1 MSEVMTDNTMYK
13 VVFINQGATYEIYAK
28 QVSQS
33 NLFGFIEVEE
43 YIFERSTILID
54 PAEERLQAEFA
65 DVKRSYIP
73 VGAIIRID
81 EVEKRALLK
90 FMNIR
95 IATAN
100 QRVMLRRFQ
109 IIFMAADLIQ
119 NNVFL

>member
-13 VVFINQGATYEIYAK
+13 VVFVNQGATYEIYAK

-43 YIFERSTILID
+43 YIFECSTILID

-81 EVEKRALLK
+81 EVEKKGSVKIHEHTDSNGKAK
-90 FMNIR
+90 SNV
-95 IATAN
+95 TA
-100 QRVMLRRFQ
+100 FP
-109 IIFMAADLIQ
+109 
-119 NNVFL
+119 NNFYGRGPDSK